1 MKQYIKQNA
10 QQITNLVKLYKGIQS
25 RDGYNL
31 GLRLKGINRDFR
43 QGVELATWDTEKY
56 EQGGLIWRGKD
67 GQPEFMRGDA
77 EMLELL
83 QAVFNDEKLFDTVK
97 DAEVDYQGKIRWT
110 VDECISGFDFE
121 NYRDAYYT
129 EYKIT
134 LNPDTMRVTASNP
147 REYSRSVLVALNID

>member
-10 QQITNLVKLYKGIQS
+10 QQIANLVKLYKGIQS
-25 RDGYNL
+25 RDGYKM
-31 GLRLKGINRDFR
+31 GFSLKGINRDFR
-43 QGVELATWDTEKY
+43 QGVEIGTYRNDEH
-56 EQGGLIWRGKD
+56 EQGGMIWRGDD
-67 GQPEFMRGDA
+67 GQPEYVRGDA

-134 LNPDTMRVTASNP
+134 LNPVTMRVTASNP